1 LTKVRSVLS
10 SQASQVRLSAI
21 LTISLLGAIAPF
33 AVAQQIAEAPV
44 MPMLAPVDLPALAD
58 STALPDS
65 PGATL
70 ASSSSSTPDDS
81 ADSDGQSTTP
91 AKPTVLPRVKLIP
104 ANRTAPP
111 QTATDKIVMGLRESV
126 TPYSVIGWFFSAGW
140 SHLIDSAPK
149 YGTNS
154 EAFAKRLGAAAA
166 LSSSRNIFNDSVLG
180 PMFHQDT
187 RYYQLGKEHDII
199 HRALYAVT
207 RPLIGK
213 TDGGR
218 SIPNYSL
225 IIATAGSSGLTQT
238 YYPEKSQ
245 GGSQVAKTFGS
256 SMGGVAVGAL
266 INEFGGDII
275 QSLHLTRNK

>member
-1 LTKVRSVLS
+1 MTKVRSVIS
-10 SQASQVRLSAI
+10 SHASQVRLSAI
-21 LTISLLGAIAPF
+21 LTISLLGAITPF

-44 MPMLAPVDLPALAD
+44 VAMLAPADLPALAD

-70 ASSSSSTPDDS
+70 TSSSNSTPDDS
-81 ADSDGQSTTP
+81 DSDDKNTTP
-91 AKPTVLPRVKLIP
+91 ARPTLLPRVKLVP
-104 ANRTAPP
+104 ADRTAPP
-111 QTATDKIVMGLRESV
+111 QTNTDKIVMGLRESV
-126 TPYSVIGWFFSAGW
+126 TPYSVLGWFFSAGW
-140 SHLIDSAPK
+140 SHAIDSSPN
-149 YGTNS
+149 YGRNS

-166 LSSSRNIFNDSVLG
+166 LSSSRNIFNDSILG

-187 RYYQLGKEHDII
+187 RYYQLGKEHDFI
-199 HRALYAVT
+199 HRALYAGT

-218 SIPNYSL
+218 TIPNYAL
-225 IIATAGSSGLTQT
+225 LVATAGSSGLTVT
-238 YYPEKSQ
+238 YYPERNQS
-245 GGSQVAKTFGS
+245 GSEVAKTFGS
-256 SMGGVAVGAL
+256 SLGGAAVGAL